1 MCEWPTI
8 VNEDGSTYPPK
19 PHGHDHDDPGHDCSD
34 VVGTVSRRTML
45 QTAAGT
51 LGAIAGIKLLNPLA
65 AHAAGSASQFG
76 VVMQPA
82 TAARNWKGMN
92 VVLLGT
98 AGGPVPHSGRGP
110 SSNAIIVDGN
120 TYMLDCGVGTIRQLV
135 DAGIPYRSLRALFI
149 SHLHSDHVGDYYPTI
164 VAGRPISGQPGFS
177 KYGIDVYGPG
187 PAPFILPP
195 PEVPP
200 VNLPHPTPG
209 TTHMNRA
216 VLDAYAYSVNVM
228 YIKSNTGPDIRELV
242 RAHDI
247 KIPLRREI
255 RKSDLHPGADLFTNF
270 QPFKIYEDQHVKV
283 TATLALH
290 LPVIPAFGLRFDTE
304 YGSVTFSGDGLPIP
318 NITTLAKGSDLLVHE
333 IMYAQAMLDHGVSE
347 EFVRELRITHTDV
360 TQVGQVA
367 SGADVGG
374 LALSHVIGVDPLVT
388 WGPDL
393 PQAQWIKPI
402 RPNYAG
408 PIRLGQDLMRFKI
421 G

>member
-1 MCEWPTI
+1 MCEWPTV
-8 VNEDGSTYPPK
+8 VNEDGTTYPSRPAC
-19 PHGHDHDDPGHDCSD
+19 GHDHADDCGD
-34 VVGTVSRRTML
+34 VAGTLSRRTML

-51 LGAIAGIKLLNPLA
+51 IGAMAGINMLNPLA
-65 AHAAGSASQFG
+65 AHAAGSAGKFG
-76 VVMQPA
+76 VVLQPA
-82 TAARNWKGMN
+82 TQARKWKGMN

-98 AGGPVPHSGRGP
+98 AGGPVPHPGRGP
-110 SSNAIIVDGN
+110 SSNAIIIDGN
-120 TYMLDCGVGTIRQLV
+120 TYLLDCGVGTIRQLV
-135 DAGIPYRSLRALFI
+135 DAGITYESLRALFI

-164 VAGRPISGQPGFS
+164 VAGRPISNQPGFS
-177 KYGIDVYGPG
+177 KSGIDVYGPG
-187 PAPFILPP
+187 PAPFLLPP

-200 VNLPHPTPG
+200 VNRPNPTPG

-216 VLDAYAYSVNVM
+216 VLDAYAYSVNIM
-228 YIKSNTGPDIRELV
+228 YIKSSTGPDIRELV

-247 KIPLRREI
+247 KIPLKREI
-255 RKSDLHPGADLFTNF
+255 RRSDLHPGADLFTKF
-270 QPFKIYEDQHVKV
+270 KPFKVYEDQHVKV

-290 LPVIPAFGLRFDTE
+290 PPVVPAFGLRFDSE

-333 IMYAQAMLDHGVSE
+333 IMYAQEMLDHKVPE
-347 EFVRELRITHTDV
+347 NFVRELRHTHTDV

-374 LALSHVIGVDPLVT
+374 LALTHVIGVDPMVT
-388 WGPDL
+388 YGPEL
-393 PQAQWIKPI
+393 PQKQWVKAI